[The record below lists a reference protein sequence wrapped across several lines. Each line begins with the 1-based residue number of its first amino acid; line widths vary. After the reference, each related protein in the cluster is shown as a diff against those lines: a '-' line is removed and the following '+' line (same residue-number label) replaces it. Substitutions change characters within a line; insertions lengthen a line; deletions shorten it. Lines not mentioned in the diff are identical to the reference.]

1 MCVRGSQQQR
11 TGAHHGQRSGKGRP
25 GTRPLLALFAAV
37 TVFAASSCATTT
49 RIVSDPEGA
58 QVLDKDKKVLGTTP
72 YDYTTKEWIWEGEKL
87 TLKKGDATKEIEIKR
102 SEVDLAPMI
111 GGVCL
116 TLLGPTC
123 IVGIPL
129 ILAGG
134 MKAPAETKVEIKA
147 EGKSDKGA
155 Y

>member
-1 MCVRGSQQQR
+1 MSTR
-11 TGAHHGQRSGKGRP
+11 
-25 GTRPLLALFAAV
+25 RPLLALFAAV

-58 QVLDKDKKVLGTTP
+58 EVLDKDKKVLGTTP

-87 TLKKGDATKEIEIKR
+87 TLRKGEATKEIEIKR
-102 SEVDLAPMI
+102 SEVDLLPMV

-116 TLLGPTC
+116 SLTGAGC
-123 IVGIPL
+123 IVGVPL

-134 MKAPAETKVEIKA
+134 MKAPAETKVEIKPEA
-147 EGKSDKGA
+147 KSEKGSS